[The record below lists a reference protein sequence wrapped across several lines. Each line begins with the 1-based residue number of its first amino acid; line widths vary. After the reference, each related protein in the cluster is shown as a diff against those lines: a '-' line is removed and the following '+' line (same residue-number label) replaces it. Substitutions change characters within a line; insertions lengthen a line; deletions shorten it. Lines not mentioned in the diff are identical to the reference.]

1 MDVIKRVLQD
11 NPNNYLNVA
20 TIQKLM
26 FLLDSHASL
35 SSTKRMQMLLIKT
48 AVNEGDFSVA
58 AKYFLSLFQMI
69 RDSNDSVERKSASNI
84 ADIFGSEYL
93 DESIVKDALDL
104 VRNKNFTKSGD
115 EKVDAGNERIARP
128 ESTLCCRFLC

>member
-1 MDVIKRVLQD
+1 
-11 NPNNYLNVA
+11 
-20 TIQKLM
+20 
-26 FLLDSHASL
+26 
-35 SSTKRMQMLLIKT
+35 MQMLLIKT

-84 ADIFGSEYL
+84 ADNFGSEYL

-104 VRNKNFTKSGD
+104 VRNKNFTNLTVKKSL
-115 EKVDAGNERIARP
+115 VDGLLINCP
-128 ESTLCCRFLC
+128 LKN